1 MPELLA
7 ESYPDKR
14 NIPRMDSL
22 VLFLLYLALVLYLFL
37 TFPRILFLVGF
48 VVVLS
53 FLLGGYLCFCL
64 YLAATNQTTNK
75 RYKDDRAWC
84 QHCRHMARP
93 PSAESQAYQHIHSHG
108 HCSNL
113 REIFLPAAAHYER
126 KKK

>member
-1 MPELLA
+1 MMLLLC
-7 ESYPDKR
+7 PQ
-14 NIPRMDSL
+14 
-22 VLFLLYLALVLYLFL
+22 YLFL

-75 RYKDDRAWC
+75 RYRGDRAWC
-84 QHCRHMARP
+84 QHRRHMARP
-93 PSAESQAYQHIHSHG
+93 PSAEPQASQHIHSHG
-108 HCSNL
+108 HWSNL